1 VSEIRSPWDHLP
13 PPVVRERRE
22 KRVHEPDAPKAE
34 LGRKRKS
41 SSNYGQVPA
50 DDWLFHHLIVVGPS
64 EDISLFQ
71 EEARGP
77 GIIPWR
83 LDYAA
88 IEEDIF
94 NLTVSQPPA
103 VRLVSVDYC
112 RDQARQFVER
122 VQAREARAAELA
134 VRGRGCPFDLQVML
148 PIPFD
153 ILEMGMRH
161 PAAIAWLAQH
171 WGTEYRLV
179 QAATSVEARPG
190 RRISGDKRFLGYSF
204 YTVDHAPTEAVQA
217 IAQSRPRLSF
227 TLRSRPTR
235 WEKGWLT

>member
-1 VSEIRSPWDHLP
+1 MSEVRSPWDHLP

-22 KRVHEPDAPKAE
+22 QPVHDPDAPKTK

-41 SSNYGQVPA
+41 TANYGQGQ
-50 DDWLFHHLIVVGPS
+50 DDGWLFHHLIVGGPS
-64 EDISLFQ
+64 KDIALFQ
-71 EEARGP
+71 EAARGP

-83 LDYAA
+83 LDYTA

-103 VRLVSVDYC
+103 VRGVSVEYC

-122 VQAREARAAELA
+122 VQAREARAAALA
-134 VRGRGCPFDLQVML
+134 VSGRFCPFDLQVLL
-148 PIPFD
+148 PIPSD
-153 ILEMGMRH
+153 ILELGMRH

-171 WGTEYRLV
+171 WGTEHRLLQV
-179 QAATSVEARPG
+179 ATSLEARPG
-190 RRISGDKRFLGYSF
+190 RRIPADKRFLGYRF
-204 YTVDHAPTEAVQA
+204 YTVDHAPAAAVQA
-217 IAQSRPRLSF
+217 IAKSRPSLSF
-227 TLRSRPTR
+227 TLRSRPAC

>member
-1 VSEIRSPWDHLP
+1 VSEVRSPWDHLP

-22 KRVHEPDAPKAE
+22 EPVHDPDAPKTK
-34 LGRKRKS
+34 LGRKRKATA
-41 SSNYGQVPA
+41 NYGQGP
-50 DDWLFHHLIVVGPS
+50 DDGWLFHHLIAVGPS

-71 EEARGP
+71 EAARGP

-94 NLTVSQPPA
+94 NMTASQPPA
-103 VRLVSVDYC
+103 LRGVSVEYC

-122 VQAREARAAELA
+122 VQAREARAAALA
-134 VRGRGCPFDLQVML
+134 VGGRGCPFDLQALL
-148 PIPFD
+148 PIPSD
-153 ILEMGMRH
+153 ILELGMRH
-161 PAAIAWLAQH
+161 PTAVAWLAQH
-171 WGTEYRLV
+171 WGTKHRLLQV
-179 QAATSVEARPG
+179 AASLEARPG
-190 RRISGDKRFLGYSF
+190 RRIPADNRFLGYRF
-204 YTVDHAPTEAVQA
+204 YTVDHAPAEAVQA

-227 TLRSRPTR
+227 TLRSRPAR

>member
-1 VSEIRSPWDHLP
+1 MSEIRSPWDHLP

-22 KRVHEPDAPKAE
+22 KPVHDPDAPKAE

-41 SSNYGQVPA
+41 AAKYRPEAG
-50 DDWLFHHLIVVGPS
+50 DDWLFHHLIIVGPS
-64 EDISLFQ
+64 EDIALFQ

-94 NLTVSQPPA
+94 NLTVSQPPS
-103 VRLVSVDYC
+103 VRGVSVEYC

-134 VRGRGCPFDLQVML
+134 GRGQNCPFDLQMLL

-161 PAAIAWLAQH
+161 PAAIAWLARH
-171 WGTEYRLV
+171 WGTEHRLLQV
-179 QAATSVEARPG
+179 ETSVEARPG
-190 RRISGDKRFLGYSF
+190 RRIPADHRFLGYRF
-204 YTVDHAPTEAVQA
+204 FTVDHAPTAAVEA

-227 TLRSRPTR
+227 TLRSRPTP